1 MCFFPSPDILPKKKL
16 TKISEKQQVVIV
28 RRKVLQTLSDIWVM
42 TQRDVRRYLRLPQLL
57 LTNIILN
64 VVLLLLFNYVFG
76 GAIQTGGVAYIQ
88 YFLPGFLAQSV
99 VFGSTQTSVG
109 ISEDLSKGLIDR
121 FRSLPMARV
130 AFLSGRVV
138 SDAIRYLI
146 LIIIMI
152 GVGYAAGFRFEAGF
166 IPAFLGVWLIVLFG
180 IALTWLGVF
189 IGISVKD
196 VETAQVAGFVWVFP
210 LVFASSLYVPIETMP
225 SWLQVFAKI
234 NPVTPMVDTIRGLSW
249 GTDISS
255 SLWKILAWDAGIIL
269 VTLPLALRKYR
280 LLTQ

>member
-1 MCFFPSPDILPKKKL
+1 MRSKILE
-16 TKISEKQQVVIV
+16 TF
-28 RRKVLQTLSDIWVM
+28 SDIWVM

-121 FRSLPMARV
+121 FRSLPMARI
-130 AFLSGRVV
+130 ALLSGRVV
-138 SDAIRYLI
+138 SDALRYLI
-146 LIIIMI
+146 LIAIMI

-166 IPAFLGVWLIVLFG
+166 GPAFAGVWLIVLFG
-180 IALTWLGVF
+180 IALTWVGVF

-225 SWLQVFAKI
+225 SWLQVFAEI